1 MSVKL
6 WFRVFISARQ
16 IGNRYPSSLR
26 IHFTNLLSHMYTYLV
41 VLNRRQNPLHH
52 DITLAQLL
60 TGFISYSYCTE
71 AICKVLFWY
80 VAQSVLAK
88 VKPEKPLD
96 PSFISYDLTA
106 QCRYLPAN
114 YEIRI
119 SRAAREG
126 FEQLLRRGWNSSH
139 HRKLKKNWFSNSA
152 VVLKRDQNKPHV
164 QNKSIHK

>member
-1 MSVKL
+1 MREFLKIVVQD
-6 WFRVFISARQ
+6 FNNFHQ
-16 IGNRYPSSLR
+16 
-26 IHFTNLLSHMYTYLV
+26 TNLRHIFRQSQKTFFESFIVYTHFV

-119 SRAAREG
+119 SRVESARVLNN
-126 FEQLLRRGWNSSH
+126 FC
-139 HRKLKKNWFSNSA
+139 
-152 VVLKRDQNKPHV
+152 VVGGSRVIKESWKRIGSQTLH
-164 QNKSIHK
+164 SRS